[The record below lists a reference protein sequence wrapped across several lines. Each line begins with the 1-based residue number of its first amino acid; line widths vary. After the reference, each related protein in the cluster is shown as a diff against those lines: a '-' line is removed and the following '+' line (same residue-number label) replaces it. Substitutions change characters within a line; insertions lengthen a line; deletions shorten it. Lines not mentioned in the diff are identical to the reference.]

1 MNISSYGKSQ
11 LSLASALLPVQTMP
25 MCALD
30 IESQEICQVMFRD
43 ALVDFSPSPNG
54 EMVDQ
59 SNQIQLQQ
67 TRSQGRRQ
75 AKSQLKSLQQGCKMG
90 RKSNCVSCEI
100 AISLSKSNCDCEK
113 LRKIVISHFELEN
126 HPKTGIFQWVDL
138 MKIII
143 RYPRFQQILFLV

>member
-30 IESQEICQVMFRD
+30 IESQEIYQVMFRD

-59 SNQIQLQQ
+59 ENQIQLQQ
-67 TRSQGRRQ
+67 TRSLSRRQ
-75 AKSQLKSLQQGCKMG
+75 AANRIQLKSLQRQKQHLSPLIMD
-90 RKSNCVSCEI
+90 
-100 AISLSKSNCDCEK
+100 SLLIQLMLMVLALDHLRAAMK
-113 LRKIVISHFELEN
+113 L
-126 HPKTGIFQWVDL
+126 
-138 MKIII
+138 
-143 RYPRFQQILFLV
+143 